1 MKKKSLFAVVAAFAM
16 GVLLVGCIGGPA
28 PGSPTQVATDFL
40 KAVKAND
47 TTTMAKYYDGDVDE
61 ELDLAWLEET
71 INESD
76 ELTPEMRASAKAL
89 YDKIRDFDFKVS
101 NEKIEGDKAHVD
113 VEIKT
118 YNFGTFFKDVFS
130 DFVGKALTM
139 ALSGG
144 DVSEAQ
150 FEAELAKVID
160 NNMNALK
167 DKSFT
172 TTVPLYLTK
181 TSDGWKIEELD
192 DSFVDAVMGGLLS
205 ALGDF
210 ASMFGNLGG
219 GAIDNPFAGGDD
231 FDFSDIFGDSDSGN
245 PFDTLA
251 PLAA

>member
-1 MKKKSLFAVVAAFAM
+1 
-16 GVLLVGCIGGPA
+16 
-28 PGSPTQVATDFL
+28 
-40 KAVKAND
+40 
-47 TTTMAKYYDGDVDE
+47 
-61 ELDLAWLEET
+61 
-71 INESD
+71 
-76 ELTPEMRASAKAL
+76 
-89 YDKIRDFDFKVS
+89 
-101 NEKIEGDKAHVD
+101 
-113 VEIKT
+113 
-118 YNFGTFFKDVFS
+118 
-130 DFVGKALTM
+130 M

-181 TSDGWKIEELD
+181 TSDGWKVEELD